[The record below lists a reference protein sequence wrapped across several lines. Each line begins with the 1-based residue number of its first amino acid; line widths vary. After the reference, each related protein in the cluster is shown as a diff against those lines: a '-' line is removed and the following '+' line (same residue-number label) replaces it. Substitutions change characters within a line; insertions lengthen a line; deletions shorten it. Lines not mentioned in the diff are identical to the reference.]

1 MSETRNANE
10 GAETIAQLEQER
22 FSAIVNRDFEAF
34 RAIAHPELMYTHSNG
49 NTDTLKSYIEK
60 CREGFYIYHWIDHP
74 VTKIV
79 INGHVA
85 LVLGEM
91 NADLT
96 VGGRSKR
103 LNNASLAVWVR
114 EGSSWKFI
122 AYQPTPKP
130 ASST

>member
-1 MSETRNANE
+1 
-10 GAETIAQLEQER
+10 
-22 FSAIVNRDFEAF
+22 
-34 RAIAHPELMYTHSNG
+34 
-49 NTDTLKSYIEK
+49 
-60 CREGFYIYHWIDHP
+60 
-74 VTKIV
+74 
-79 INGHVA
+79 
-85 LVLGEM
+85 M